1 MIFEW
6 LLILFLF
13 AFQAMLL
20 DYYTMRKAG
29 FLSSILLVSIISQAQ
44 TYKQHPLFIYSFT
57 RYIQWPDAYNEGDFE
72 ILVLGDSPII
82 EELNTMARAKKIGD
96 RTIKVKKI
104 NTTAE
109 IRKCNMLFIPVD
121 QSGKHSEVLQ
131 KVGGQSI
138 LLITEQTGLGTLGSC
153 INFIM
158 KDGKL
163 AFELNQTALTKQ
175 NLKASSE
182 ITRLAIMI

>member
-1 MIFEW
+1 MVMEW
-6 LLILFLF
+6 LLILFLL
-13 AFQAMLL
+13 AIQSILQHSNA
-20 DYYTMRKAG
+20 MRKAG
-29 FLSSILLVSIISQAQ
+29 FLSIILLASIIAHAQA
-44 TYKQHPLFIYSFT
+44 YKQHPLFIYSFT

-72 ILVLGDSPII
+72 ILVFGDSPII

-121 QSGKHSEVLQ
+121 QSGKHSDVLQ

-138 LLITEQTGLGTLGSC
+138 LLITEQSGLGALGSC
-153 INFIM
+153 INFIT